1 MSKNMVRIDQ
11 ILQKQLAGA
20 SVDIKTEQNGN
31 DLFIAVRSKRGEPL
45 IEIEDNADWISVRTD
60 FYFVLEY
67 SVTRFTHKDKLRKK
81 IIKLVV
87 DMVENGC
94 EVQYVYRKGK
104 LLRVVFYINGK
115 KKAST
120 ISGLSA
126 FGRKLIKK
134 ERFDF

>member
-1 MSKNMVRIDQ
+1 MVRIDQ

-104 LLRVVFYINGK
+104 LLRVVFYINDK

>member
-1 MSKNMVRIDQ
+1 MMHAYQ
-11 ILQKQLAGA
+11 ILQEQLAEAG
-20 SVDIKTEQNGN
+20 VDITAEEDGDSLLMTIK
-31 DLFIAVRSKRGEPL
+31 SKKGEPL

-67 SVTRFTHKDKLRKK
+67 SVTRFTRRDKLRKK

-120 ISGLSA
+120 ISGWSA

-134 ERFDF
+134 EHFDF